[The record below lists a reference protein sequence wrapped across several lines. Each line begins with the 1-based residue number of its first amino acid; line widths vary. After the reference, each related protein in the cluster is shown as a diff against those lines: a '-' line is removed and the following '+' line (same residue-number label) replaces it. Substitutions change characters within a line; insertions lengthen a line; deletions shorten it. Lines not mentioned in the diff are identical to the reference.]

1 MTTKRRN
8 HGRAKPPCSRGRT
21 KPLHCFNCGRLTPK
35 DKAIGRFLVRRLLDQ
50 ASARDVAEASPVYGA
65 GFPMPKMYMKQCFC
79 ISCAIHKRVVRA
91 RPTENRKRRFVT
103 KVAFRPT
110 AGK

>member
-8 HGRAKPPCSRGRT
+8 HGRSKPPSSRGRT
-21 KPLHCFNCGRLTPK
+21 NPVHCFNCGRLAPK
-35 DKAIGRFLVRRLLDQ
+35 DKAIRRFVVRRLLDQ

-65 GFPMPKMYMKQCFC
+65 GFPMPKMYMKQRFC
-79 ISCAIHKRVVRA
+79 IACAIHKRVVRA
-91 RPTENRKRRFVT
+91 RPVEARKRRFT
-103 KVAFRPT
+103 SKVPFRPT